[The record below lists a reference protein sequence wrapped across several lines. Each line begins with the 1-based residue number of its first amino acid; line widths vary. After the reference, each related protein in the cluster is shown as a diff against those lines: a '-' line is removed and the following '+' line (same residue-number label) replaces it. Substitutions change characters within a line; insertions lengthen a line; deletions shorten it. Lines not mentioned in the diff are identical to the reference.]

1 MPLCHV
7 VRPQYAIIDGQRRV
21 NAVRLHGDIKES
33 PVPHIALHILNQ
45 TMRRTPL
52 RRRTAAMEQAVNPMN
67 REQDNCSNTMS
78 VSWPRSIARSW
89 SSERPLPNIA
99 TMPDSMS
106 TLTDVRL
113 ILEHLAR
120 NRRSRAGQPGSDKEL
135 PVKSRFGKFLP
146 ARGRKLPKIP
156 FHGSFT
162 SREQTPALQLTSG

>member
-1 MPLCHV
+1 LCHV

-33 PVPHIALHILNQ
+33 PVPYIALHILNQ

-67 REQDNCSNTMS
+67 RITAPNTMS

-89 SSERPLPNIA
+89 SSERPTSKHRHDTRL
-99 TMPDSMS
+99 
-106 TLTDVRL
+106 DVDVDGRPFDL
-113 ILEHLAR
+113 GTRRLAR

-146 ARGRKLPKIP
+146 ARARKLPKIP